1 MLRLRPATF
10 FGKGKAGYEWQQF
23 YLTKDGKEH
32 VTDED
37 SIIYDPDAVTQEDV
51 DKMGAFIDHL
61 WKNRLEKAEC
71 LISTYEYLDMYSGY
85 GDIMH
90 EKLLAEKEKME

>member
-1 MLRLRPATF
+1 MVKSMKKVKR
-10 FGKGKAGYEWQQF
+10 
-23 YLTKDGKEH
+23 
-32 VTDED
+32 
-37 SIIYDPDAVTQEDV
+37 II
-51 DKMGAFIDHL
+51 
-61 WKNRLEKAEC
+61 AEC

>member
-1 MLRLRPATF
+1 MGAVLYSR
-10 FGKGKAGYEWQQF
+10 GK
-23 YLTKDGKEH
+23 KERI
-32 VTDED
+32 DED